1 MSVSGVDSPGAG
13 EIAEYHLTWN
23 NYNSSLISFLK
34 HITPIQAS
42 TRFFTD
48 FLEIFVLLVF

>member
-42 TRFFTD
+42 TRTD